1 MRVDGK
7 GHYDIVRFLC
17 ESHKNDS
24 TYKPINIH
32 AYNEYVFRSACENG
46 YNIVVN
52 YLLKITKRGKYKPF
66 ENYLIVF
73 KKIDKFLL

>member
-17 ESHKNDS
+17 ELHKNDS

-32 AYNEYVFRSACENG
+32 TDDEYGFRLPCEIG
-46 YNIVVN
+46 HNIVVN